1 MEININQIGTKFLIN
16 YLNFLINRVYKCL
29 PMKENQESSLYLHIE
44 SLLREIIGNNNLIIQ
59 LKNNA
64 NFISLIGKLNYL
76 AITKDI
82 DIKVYRKDIF
92 DCISLIEKIKEEL
105 FYD

>member
-1 MEININQIGTKFLIN
+1 MEININNLGDKFLIN

-29 PMKENQESSLYLHIE
+29 PMKEKEEPSLSLHIE
-44 SLLREIIGNNNLIIQ
+44 SLLREVIGNQNLIIQ

-76 AITKDI
+76 AINKDI
-82 DIKVYRKDIF
+82 KMKEYRKDIF
-92 DCISLIEKIKEEL
+92 DCISLIEKIKSEL
-105 FYD
+105 NL